1 MSVFFKG
8 TRALIRKLLFC
19 LVAITSAG
27 YSALRASEALAAD
40 KSPSRAVSMV
50 VAFGP
55 GTFTDVITRLIAE
68 HLQRAFGS
76 PFVVENK
83 PGAGGTIGSGTVARA
98 QPNGLTLLTAT
109 NGTISVVKS
118 LYSNVPYDPDRDF
131 EPVARVARMSSMVV
145 VNSSLPIATP
155 GELVA
160 YARSNPGRFRYGYG
174 NSTGVIAGET
184 LKQAL
189 GLDMTAVPYRG
200 NPQALIDVMNGNIEG
215 MIVDLQSGAVQIR
228 ANKVRTIATV
238 GPKRSSLFPDVP
250 TLHETVIPGF
260 ASGGWTGILAPAG
273 TPRDILMQLGEEI
286 RKFTLRADVKEKML
300 AALVEIDYAGPEEF
314 ATFLKSESSR
324 WTAMATAAKI
334 KPE

>member
-1 MSVFFKG
+1 MWSVI
-8 TRALIRKLLFC
+8 RDWLIG
-19 LVAITSAG
+19 VASFAAAGFSAG
-27 YSALRASEALAAD
+27 HAPGAQAAD
-40 KSPSRAVSMV
+40 QYPSRPVSMV

-68 HLQRAFGS
+68 HLQRAFGA
-76 PFVVENK
+76 PFIVENK
-83 PGAGGTIGSGTVARA
+83 PGAGGTIGSSSVARA

-131 EPVARVARMSSMVV
+131 APVARVARMSSMVV
-145 VNSSLPIATP
+145 VNTSLPFNTP

-160 YARSNPGRFRYGYG
+160 YARKNPGKLRYGYG

-189 GLDMTAVPYRG
+189 GIDLTAVAYRG

-215 MIVDLQSGAVQIR
+215 MIVDLQSGALQIK
-228 ANKVRTIATV
+228 ANKVKPIATV

-250 TLHETVIPGF
+250 TLDETVIPGF

-273 TPRDILMQLGEEI
+273 TPRDIVALLGEEI
-286 RKFTLRADVKEKML
+286 RKFTMRADIREKML
-300 AALVEIDYAGPEEF
+300 AALVEVDYAGPDEF
-314 ATFLKSESSR
+314 ATFLKSESTR

>member
-1 MSVFFKG
+1 MWRG
-8 TRALIRKLLFC
+8 IRDWLIC
-19 LVAITSAG
+19 IASIAG
-27 YSALRASEALAAD
+27 AGFTAGHAPGALAAD
-40 KSPSRAVSMV
+40 PYPSRPVSMV

-76 PFVVENK
+76 PFIVENK
-83 PGAGGTIGSGTVARA
+83 AGAGGTIGSSSVARA

-131 EPVARVARMSSMVV
+131 APVARVARMSSMVV
-145 VNSSLPIATP
+145 VNTSLPVNTP
-155 GELVA
+155 AELVA
-160 YARSNPGRFRYGYG
+160 YARKNPGKLRYGYG

-189 GLDMTAVPYRG
+189 GIDLAAVPYRG

-215 MIVDLQSGAVQIR
+215 MIVDLQSGALQIK
-228 ANKVRTIATV
+228 AGKVRPIATV
-238 GPKRSSLFPDVP
+238 GPKRSSIFPDVP
-250 TLHETVIPGF
+250 TLDETVIPGF

-273 TPRDILMQLGEEI
+273 TPRDIVMQLGEEI
-286 RKFTLRADVKEKML
+286 RKFTLRADIREKML
-300 AALVEIDYAGPEEF
+300 AALVEVDYAGPDEF
-314 ATFLKSESSR
+314 ATFLKSESTR